1 MEQANQSPP
10 EPTHKASAC
19 GCGDPLPLT
28 GHAEGCV
35 PAIQAGHCDF
45 TLYFEGD
52 DLYEAMLKEIAAAR
66 SSICLESY
74 IFASDEI
81 GWRFAHALAERVA
94 AGVEVRLHLDAAGFL
109 LWGSGKL
116 KIWLRDQGIQLRLF
130 HRWRW
135 RDPLRYNQRNHRK
148 LLVIDDNSVFLGG
161 FNIHRE
167 SSRLVFGD
175 ASWRDAH
182 VRLDGKVAQQAGILF
197 DDFWNGKRRQ
207 PPYQAHAV
215 NILIPNFSRRCR
227 QTFKCLYTDSF
238 RRAQQS
244 IYLTTP
250 YFVPDRRT
258 QLELQLA
265 AKRGVDVRLLVPR
278 KNDQRLA
285 QWAARAA
292 YAKLLDEGVRIFEY
306 LPRML
311 HAKTAVVDGSWATI
325 GTANLDYRSLFV
337 NYEINLATRDPS
349 LCEQLAGQF
358 MADLEDSEEISKRQW
373 ATRPWSEHLAELI
386 GWLARRWL

>member
-1 MEQANQSPP
+1 MTPTSEPERGQAV
-10 EPTHKASAC
+10 C
-19 GCGDPLPLT
+19 GCNSSQLLT
-28 GHAEGCV
+28 GRSDSCV
-35 PAIQAGHCDF
+35 PQIQAGHRDF
-45 TLYFEGD
+45 KLYFEGD
-52 DLYEAMLKEIAAAR
+52 ELYEAMLEDIATAQT
-66 SSICLESY
+66 SIRLESY
-74 IFASDEI
+74 IFASDEV
-81 GWRFAHALAERVA
+81 GWRFARALAERVA
-94 AGVEVRLHLDAAGFL
+94 AGVDVRLHLDAAGFL

-116 KIWLRDQGIQLRLF
+116 RTWLRSQGIRLRLF

-148 LLVIDDNSVFLGG
+148 LLVIDNRSVYLGG

-167 SSRLVFGD
+167 SSRLVFGNTC
-175 ASWRDAH
+175 WRDAH
-182 VRLDGKVAQQAGILF
+182 VHLSGTVAHLAGILF
-197 DDFWNGKRRQ
+197 DDFWKGKRRQ
-207 PPYQAHAV
+207 LPIEALAV
-215 NILIPNFSRRCR
+215 NILVPNFNRSCR

-244 IYLTTP
+244 VYLTTP
-250 YFVPDRRT
+250 YFVPDRHT
-258 QLELQLA
+258 QMELQLA

-292 YAKLLDEGVRIFEY
+292 YVKLLDAGVRIYEY

-311 HAKTAVVDGSWATI
+311 HAKTAVVDGTWATV

-349 LCEQLAGQF
+349 FCEQLADQF
-358 MADLEDSEEISKRQW
+358 KADLKESEQICRRQW
-373 ATRPWSEHLAELI
+373 ANRPWSEHLAELV